1 MFWENVTLD
10 IVIGEEL
17 LLDEEE
23 LLLLDELLML
33 EELPNNDLF
42 KINVSEDR
50 LKNKNTN
57 FLPLPLAALLF
68 LLFGLLFLFWFLLR
82 K

>member
-1 MFWENVTLD
+1 MFWVNVTLD

-42 KINVSEDR
+42 KINVSED
-50 LKNKNTN
+50 
-57 FLPLPLAALLF
+57 
-68 LLFGLLFLFWFLLR
+68 
-82 K
+82 

>member
-1 MFWENVTLD
+1 MFWASVTLD
-10 IVIGEEL
+10 IVISEEL

-50 LKNKNTN
+50 LKTNKNTN

-68 LLFGLLFLFWFLLR
+68 LLFQLLFLF
-82 K
+82 

>member
-1 MFWENVTLD
+1 MFWASVTLD

-50 LKNKNTN
+50 FKTVKTSISS
-57 FLPLPLAALLF
+57 
-68 LLFGLLFLFWFLLR
+68 
-82 K
+82 

>member
-1 MFWENVTLD
+1 MFWASVTLD

-17 LLDEEE
+17 LLDEDE

-42 KINVSEDR
+42 KINVSED
-50 LKNKNTN
+50 
-57 FLPLPLAALLF
+57 
-68 LLFGLLFLFWFLLR
+68 
-82 K
+82 